1 MHQHRVLAVPQQ
13 VRCYEARTDIGEA
26 DVEALHPRKLR
37 QSVDVRI
44 LKPLGGGVGGCYTQ
58 PLGARYG
65 TDYSDMSA
73 TRFFEIVESGG
84 YHSGKSFDIG
94 TCGVQFYFR
103 FQVSVLI
110 THTGT

>member
-44 LKPLGGGVGGCYTQ
+44 LKPLGGGVGGATPS
-58 PLGARYG
+58 PLVPA
-65 TDYSDMSA
+65 M
-73 TRFFEIVESGG
+73 E
-84 YHSGKSFDIG
+84 
-94 TCGVQFYFR
+94 
-103 FQVSVLI
+103 LI
-110 THTGT
+110 TAICPPPVF